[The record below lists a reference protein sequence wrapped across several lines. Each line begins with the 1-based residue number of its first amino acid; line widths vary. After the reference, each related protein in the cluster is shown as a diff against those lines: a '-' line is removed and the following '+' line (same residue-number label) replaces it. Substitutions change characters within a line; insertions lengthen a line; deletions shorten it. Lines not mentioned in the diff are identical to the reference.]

1 MRRPRCFSAILSSV
15 AETIFNQLVWAD
27 PTTRMPRGFGVRL
40 SGMSE
45 SNEGEILKASAPEIK
60 VGMEVSSLDGQ
71 PVGKVKEV
79 RGDEFLLDRS
89 LARDLWV
96 PHSAV

>member
-1 MRRPRCFSAILSSV
+1 
-15 AETIFNQLVWAD
+15 
-27 PTTRMPRGFGVRL
+27 
-40 SGMSE
+40 MSE

-60 VGMEVSSLDGQ
+60 VGMKVSSLDGQ
-71 PVGKVKEV
+71 PVGKVKEI

-96 PHSAV
+96 PHSAVLATEDYTGNYHGPVQPTMVVLTVSAANIDAQGWRHA